1 MRGRY
6 KRSRAMFAKKDY
18 DLTNPIVVVRLM
30 AGLFYIPHVLFKV
43 LGFSGSLIAFGKM
56 GFEPPVFWV
65 SLAILTES
73 LCVIGLTFNIYTR
86 YVGLMSAGTM
96 ALAAYGT
103 FATKGVHWMW
113 NFGGIEYIA
122 FWGITSLALAVH
134 AWKEAWSA
142 EKGVARLTAAVAHS

>member
-1 MRGRY
+1 MPN
-6 KRSRAMFAKKDY
+6 SKDF

-30 AGLFYIPHVLFKV
+30 AGLFYVPHVLFKIT
-43 LGFSGSLIAFGKM
+43 GFAGSLTAFGNM
-56 GFEPPVFWV
+56 GFQPPLFWV
-65 SLAILTES
+65 SLAILTE
-73 LCVIGLTFNIYTR
+73 LICAVGLTFNLYTR

-122 FWGITSLALAVH
+122 FWGIASVALAVH
-134 AWKEAWSA
+134 AWKAAVKA
-142 EKGVARLTAAVAHS
+142 EKGAARLTVATVHA